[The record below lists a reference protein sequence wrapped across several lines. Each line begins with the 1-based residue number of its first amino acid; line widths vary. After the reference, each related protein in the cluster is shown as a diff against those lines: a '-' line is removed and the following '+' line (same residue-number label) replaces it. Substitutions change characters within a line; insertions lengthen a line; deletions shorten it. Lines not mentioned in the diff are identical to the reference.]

1 MSAIKFE
8 AAPIHFL
15 REVFDAVAVVV
26 AWARKE
32 VCGKNS
38 GSR

>member
-15 REVFDAVAVVV
+15 RDVFEAVAVVV
-26 AWARKE
+26 AWARKG
-32 VCGKNS
+32 VCGKNLD
-38 GSR
+38 SR